1 MIAVTVTTLL
11 ATVAAATGKLG
22 AVSEKVGKT
31 TINSNFI
38 LWLVVAHDKASEI
51 TSKYTFSHPGMAYYF
66 MWTTWRSSFK
76 YDSVACILVADT
88 DISMA
93 AGLTNADFARIF
105 QKAAATQE
113 TPEGKTDDISAPK
126 AEAVNPMQ
134 RAAMRRRAMQS
145 GMPTEEEED
154 NEPRMGLGGSAHA
167 TTRPNFAHQSFVRAH
182 EGMEGTKEDSAP
194 PPPPRE
200 PLSNVKPT
208 FAWEK
213 HSKAFGSKFLA
224 KLGFKGRLGKEENGV
239 STTIE
244 VVQRPAQMGIGFG
257 NFTEATALKNNRKLQ
272 KEWKGETFDE
282 EEDQKQRKREREALE
297 EDDSLWRKRKAPTG
311 GKTYKRAADVTQE
324 ARSKASNKEVI
335 LDMRGPDVRVLSN
348 VTDAYDVDPSKL
360 EAAKPKLGD
369 ELIYNVRM
377 VVNLAH
383 GHICDLTQQ
392 IATDDETLTSMRKEA
407 KMIQNQVEMDALRL
421 MKVDKMM
428 SKSVKLEAAAKAS
441 RESHDV
447 GGVLTSLRDIRLEF
461 PQEFEFY
468 NMYQLV
474 ASLCIPT
481 LKSLLVASDLLDE
494 LQSTD
499 VVQQYRLIQIFLMD
513 LPDASKNAPDSS
525 PVSVFQFI
533 REKKPAVGDE
543 LYNYVLEETLWP
555 AMVQCINVQWNVTSE
570 AADAVALFRKFKPH
584 LSSDFEHAWLARLI
598 LPRLKKECHRWD
610 PQNQESL
617 IHDWLL
623 PWAPIL
629 GEDMDSLYPE
639 IRLALANALNQW
651 HPSDLSVCTLV
662 APWRSMW
669 GEHDY
674 AKFTHRY
681 VIRKLIRCLHR
692 EFEVNPRNQSLAALT
707 WVLAWKEHLP
717 ERQFIALFEGEFFPK
732 WLKALRQ
739 WVCASPS
746 LGELEKWYS
755 GWKLYFEKH
764 QLANHQRFVVHFHGA
779 LVLLQAAASGYA
791 LERDVYLETVPE
803 LCKMA
808 AKNYQEALVKA
819 KESDINGE
827 DGSSTSDDEVSAR
840 KTPRKRKVTSSNAV
854 GLKDVIES
862 MAIANNLT
870 FMPKGLH
877 DGQQVYLFGKHHILI
892 EQGVVF
898 VEEPK
903 GMFKPVDIEQL
914 L

>member
-1 MIAVTVTTLL
+1 M
-11 ATVAAATGKLG
+11 
-22 AVSEKVGKT
+22 
-31 TINSNFI
+31 
-38 LWLVVAHDKASEI
+38 
-51 TSKYTFSHPGMAYYF
+51 
-66 MWTTWRSSFK
+66 
-76 YDSVACILVADT
+76 
-88 DISMA
+88 

-105 QKAAATQE
+105 QKEAVQE
-113 TPEGKTDDISAPK
+113 TPEREAEDASVPPAETD
-126 AEAVNPMQ
+126 NPVQ
-134 RAAMRRRAMQS
+134 RAVIRRRAMQS
-145 GMPTEEEED
+145 GLPTEEED
-154 NEPRMGLGGSAHA
+154 DEPRMGLGGSTHA
-167 TTRPNFAHQSFVRAH
+167 ATRPSFVRQSFVRAH
-182 EGMEGTKEDSAP
+182 EGKEDIKEVPAL
-194 PPPPRE
+194 PPPRE

-208 FAWEK
+208 YAWEK

-282 EEDQKQRKREREALE
+282 EDDRQQRKREREALE

-311 GKTYKRAADVTQE
+311 GKTYKRAADVSQA
-324 ARSKASNKEVI
+324 ARSKVSNKEVI

-348 VTDAYDVDPSKL
+348 VTDAYDGDPSKM
-360 EAAKPKLGD
+360 EATKPKLGD

-392 IATDDETLTSMRKEA
+392 IATDSETVASMRKEA
-407 KMIQNQVEMDALRL
+407 KMIRSQVEMDALRL
-421 MKVDKMM
+421 KKVEQLMN
-428 SKSVKLEAAAKAS
+428 KSMELEAAAKSS

-447 GGVLTSLRDIRLEF
+447 EEVLTILRDIRLEF
-461 PQEFEFY
+461 PQEFEIY

-481 LKSLLVASDLLDE
+481 LKSLLVTTDLLDE
-494 LQSTD
+494 VQSSE

-533 REKKPAVGDE
+533 REKKTALGDE
-543 LYNYVLEETLWP
+543 LYNFVLEETLWP

-570 AADAVALFRKFKPH
+570 ATDAVALFSKLKPH
-584 LSSDFEHAWLARLI
+584 LSSDFVQAWLERLV
-598 LPRLKKECHRWD
+598 LPRLRKECHRWK
-610 PQNQESL
+610 PQDKETL
-617 IHDWLL
+617 IHDWLF

-629 GEDMDSLYPE
+629 GDDMDSLYPE
-639 IRLALANALNQW
+639 VRLALANALNQW
-651 HPSDLSVCTLV
+651 HPSDLSVCTIL

-669 GEHDY
+669 GEHEY

-681 VIRKLIRCLHR
+681 IIRKLIRSLHR
-692 EFEVNPRNQSLAALT
+692 EFEVNPRNQSLTVLA

-732 WLKALRQ
+732 WLKALRR

-746 LGELEKWYS
+746 LVELEKWYC
-755 GWKLYFEKH
+755 GWKMYFEKH
-764 QLANHQRFVVHFHGA
+764 QLANHQRFVIHFHGA
-779 LVLLQAAASGYA
+779 LVLLHSAANEDAI
-791 LERDVYLETVPE
+791 ERDVYLEAVPQ
-803 LCKMA
+803 LCRTA

-819 KESDINGE
+819 KENDINGD
-827 DGSSTSDDEVSAR
+827 DGTSASDDEMSVHKKPS
-840 KTPRKRKVTSSNAV
+840 KRNGTSSNVV

-862 MAIANNLT
+862 MSIANNIT

-877 DGQQVYLFGKHHILI
+877 DGQQVYLFGKHHIVI

-903 GMFKPVDIEQL
+903 GVFKPVDIEQL